1 MPCVDRDTCANVEA
15 HMGVS
20 RNWGTLLGVPE
31 IRIMVFWGLCRS
43 PPFWEST
50 ISYHVCVYGY
60 VYFEAQVRL
69 SIALLQ
75 FDL

>member
-1 MPCVDRDTCANVEA
+1 MDGDTCGNVEA
-15 HMGVS
+15 HMGAS
-20 RNWGTLLGVPE
+20 RNWGTLLGVRE
-31 IRIMVFWGLCRS
+31 IRVIVMVFWGLCRG
-43 PPFWEST
+43 PPFREST